1 MPKVLSFRHVIDVAT
16 TTVTLI
22 MTMKEPDVIYILFLI
37 ISICLDFVM
46 MDYCCIN
53 AYAVC

>member
-1 MPKVLSFRHVIDVAT
+1 MPKVLSFRHLIDAGT
-16 TTVTLI
+16 ATVTFM

-37 ISICLDFVM
+37 ISICLDFVI